1 MARTIGGL
9 VAGIVVMIISAM
21 IISYIG
27 GFLVTAPPVAMDMSD
42 PNSIKSAYAELGVG
56 AQLLGVLAWTGGA
69 LLGAIVAKR
78 MIGRPW
84 AAWTVAGLAE
94 AYMLISILVLPMS
107 GWMQVVALLLPIAA
121 GFLANHLVKTRIEP
135 DDGAEEGAPSHSEL

>member
-94 AYMLISILVLPMS
+94 AYMLISILVLPMP

-121 GFLANHLVKTRIEP
+121 GFLANHLVKTRIEL